1 MFPSVTKIVPATER
15 KCKLKTTSGRLFKI
29 GDIYYARWRHNK
41 VEHQRATGE
50 TTEKK
55 AKEKLKEWLA
65 PFKLKNEAE
74 TLHTLAQRADT
85 SHAAANALL
94 KIELRF
100 SDAWRKFLES
110 ETRRRPREA
119 TLRQYEIQWERFVEW
134 LKGAYPEVVNV
145 EAVNPGIAAAFIR
158 HLSDTRT
165 ANTANKYRG
174 LLAMVWD
181 RLKEDGH
188 ITAENPWE
196 KIARREQH
204 DEGRRELT
212 VDELRRVCQAAQGDL
227 RILIAIGIYTGL
239 RLADAATLRWGEVDL
254 VRGIIRRV
262 PSKSRKGRLL
272 TIPIHAALR
281 AVLTEIE
288 PEKRRE
294 YVVPEIARDY
304 ETRRTNITDRIQKLI
319 ESCEIKTLR
328 DRKGP
333 GARKI
338 VEVGYHSLRHAFVSM
353 CAEGHVPLS
362 VVQGLIG
369 HTTTG
374 MTEKYFHLSAGAANA
389 AIAALPSVTGEIIQP
404 LALPPPQADIREQ
417 VRATLDK
424 LNGKNWREIKRKALV
439 ILNA

>member
-1 MFPSVTKIVPATER
+1 M
-15 KCKLKTTSGRLFKI
+15 KTTSGGLFKR
-29 GDIYYARWRHNK
+29 GTTYWARWRHNGI
-41 VEHQRATGE
+41 EHRRSTGE
-50 TTEKK
+50 TTQKK
-55 AKEKLKEWLA
+55 AEEKLTEWLA
-65 PFKLKNEAE
+65 PYKLANEAE
-74 TLHTLAQRADT
+74 IFRTIADRADT
-85 SHAAANALL
+85 RQAASDALL

-100 SDAWRKFLES
+100 SDAWRAFIAS
-110 ETRRRPREA
+110 ETRRRPRES

-134 LKGAYPEVVNV
+134 LKVAYPEVANV

-188 ITAENPWE
+188 ITAENPWA

-212 VDELRRVCQAAQGDL
+212 VDELRRVCQAAKGDL

-254 VRGIIRRV
+254 VRGIIRRI
-262 PSKSRKGRLL
+262 PSKSRKHRLL

-281 AVLTEIE
+281 VILSEVE
-288 PEKRRE
+288 PDKRGE
-294 YVVPEIARDY
+294 YVMPEIARDY
-304 ETRRTNITDRIQKLI
+304 EQRRTVITDRVQKHF
-319 ESCEIKTLR
+319 EACKIKTLR

-338 VEVGYHSLRHAFVSM
+338 VDAGYHSLRHAFVSM

-369 HTTTG
+369 HTTAN
-374 MTEKYFHLSAGAANA
+374 MTEKYFHLSAGAAA
-389 AIAALPSVTGEIIQP
+389 SAIESLPSVTGKIKKP
-404 LALPPPQADIREQ
+404 AALPAHGDDIRAQ
-417 VRATLDK
+417 VKALAEK
-424 LNGKNWREIKRKALV
+424 LTGKNWKITRDELLKIC
-439 ILNA
+439 

>member
-1 MFPSVTKIVPATER
+1 MR
-15 KCKLKTTSGRLFKI
+15 KTTGGLFKR
-29 GDIYYARWRHNK
+29 GSIYWARWQYNEK
-41 VEHQRATGE
+41 ITQRSTGE
-50 TTEKK
+50 TTRPK
-55 AKEKLKEWLA
+55 AAAKLAEWIA

-74 TLHTLAQRADT
+74 IFRTMADRADT
-85 SHAAANALL
+85 SQAAADALL
-94 KIELRF
+94 KTELRF
-100 SDAWRKFLES
+100 SDAWRAFIAS
-110 ETRRRPREA
+110 ETRHRPRET

-134 LKGAYPEVVNV
+134 LKGTYPEVVNV
-145 EAVNPGIAAAFIR
+145 ESINPGIAAAFIR
-158 HLSDTRT
+158 QLSDTRT

-212 VDELRRVCQAAQGDL
+212 IVELRRVCRAAQGDL
-227 RILIAIGIYTGL
+227 RVLIAIGIYTGL

-272 TIPIHAALR
+272 TIPIHPTLR
-281 AVLTEIE
+281 AILTKVE
-288 PEKRRE
+288 PEKPCE
-294 YVVPEIARDY
+294 YVMPEIAHDY
-304 ETRRTNITDRIQKLI
+304 ESRPTAITGRVQQLFQ
-319 ESCEIKTLR
+319 SCKIKTLR

-338 VEVGYHSLRHAFVSM
+338 VDAGYHSLRHAFVSM
-353 CAEGHVPLS
+353 CAEGRVPLS

-369 HTTTG
+369 HTTSG
-374 MTEKYFHLSAGAANA
+374 MTEKYFHLSAGAAAA
-389 AIAALPSVTGEIIQP
+389 AIESLPAVTGRIKKPAALPAHGT
-404 LALPPPQADIREQ
+404 DIREQ
-417 VRATLDK
+417 VRALAETLSVKTWGKVKKELLK
-424 LNGKNWREIKRKALV
+424 LAN
-439 ILNA
+439 

>member
-1 MFPSVTKIVPATER
+1 MR
-15 KCKLKTTSGRLFKI
+15 KTTGGLFKR
-29 GDIYYARWRHNK
+29 GSIYWARWQYNEK
-41 VEHQRATGE
+41 ITQRSTGE
-50 TTEKK
+50 TTRPK
-55 AKEKLKEWLA
+55 AAAKLAEWIA

-74 TLHTLAQRADT
+74 IFRTMADRADT
-85 SHAAANALL
+85 SQAAADALL
-94 KIELRF
+94 KTELRF
-100 SDAWRKFLES
+100 SDAWRAFIAS
-110 ETRRRPREA
+110 ETRRRPRET

-134 LKGAYPEVVNV
+134 LKGTYPEVVNV
-145 EAVNPGIAAAFIR
+145 ESINPGIAAAFIR
-158 HLSDTRT
+158 QLSDTRT

-212 VDELRRVCQAAQGDL
+212 IVELRRVCRAAQGDL
-227 RILIAIGIYTGL
+227 RVLIAIGIYTGL

-272 TIPIHAALR
+272 TIPIHPTLR
-281 AVLTEIE
+281 AILTKVE
-288 PEKRRE
+288 PEKPCE
-294 YVVPEIARDY
+294 YVMPEIAHDY
-304 ETRRTNITDRIQKLI
+304 ESRPTAITGRVQQLFQ
-319 ESCEIKTLR
+319 SCKIKTLR

-338 VEVGYHSLRHAFVSM
+338 VDAGYHSLRHAFVSM
-353 CAEGHVPLS
+353 CAEGRVPLS

-369 HTTTG
+369 HTTSG
-374 MTEKYFHLSAGAANA
+374 MTEKYFHLSAGAAAA
-389 AIAALPSVTGEIIQP
+389 AIESLPAVTGRIKKPAALPAHGT
-404 LALPPPQADIREQ
+404 DIREQ
-417 VRATLDK
+417 VRALAETLSVKTWGKVKKELLK
-424 LNGKNWREIKRKALV
+424 LAN
-439 ILNA
+439 